1 MTTSCAVSRRPRR
14 RPGSAVSVSPGVAIV
29 RAGWCGL
36 AWLGVA
42 LRRLLAA
49 LSARAIPAV
58 KGPAWVPGGWL
69 GELGAGARGDNA
81 GPLRRARPR
90 ARAPPRAP
98 IPGLRGGDAA
108 DREHARF
115 SDPVERRSSTPLNRP
130 VRPPR
135 HHVPGSWGMFRP
147 DRLRQQIR
155 WEPRPA
161 ARPRGGRGYAA
172 VNRVTRFGAP
182 PLEGFGARGGAPR
195 AVLARAGADADFQA
209 NHLGSGRFPPPRGV
223 G

>member
-29 RAGWCGL
+29 RPGRCGL

-58 KGPAWVPGGWL
+58 KGPAWVPSGWL

-81 GPLRRARPR
+81 GQLRRARPR

-98 IPGLRGGDAA
+98 HSG
-108 DREHARF
+108 
-115 SDPVERRSSTPLNRP
+115 TT
-130 VRPPR
+130 
-135 HHVPGSWGMFRP
+135 
-147 DRLRQQIR
+147 R
-155 WEPRPA
+155 W
-161 ARPRGGRGYAA
+161 
-172 VNRVTRFGAP
+172 
-182 PLEGFGARGGAPR
+182 
-195 AVLARAGADADFQA
+195 
-209 NHLGSGRFPPPRGV
+209 
-223 G
+223 